1 MKLFRIAMIAFVLC
15 LTLSLQVSAKIWEH
29 PAGFSIFIPD
39 NYSVE
44 IEGDVLVAKDPTEE
58 LGIRLYAVEN
68 QESMEK
74 AVDEAFELIKQN
86 VTDVE
91 LGEGKESKLNG
102 LDALFIDG
110 TGKVGGTPAD
120 LSVALFHKNGKIL
133 VMYGAVNSAKA
144 SQFEADIVKILKSI
158 K

>member
-1 MKLFRIAMIAFVLC
+1 MKLFRIAMVAFVLC

-44 IEGDVLVAKDPTEE
+44 IEGDVLVATDPTQE

-68 QESMEK
+68 EASLEN
-74 AVDEAFELIKQN
+74 AVEEAFELIKQN
-86 VTDVE
+86 VTDLD
-91 LGEGKESKLNG
+91 LGEGQESKLNG
-102 LDALFIDG
+102 LDTLFFDG

-120 LSVALFHKNGKIL
+120 LSVGLFHKNGKIL
-133 VMYGAVNSAKA
+133 VMYGVVNSAKA
-144 SQFEADIVKILKSI
+144 SKFEADIVKILKSI

>member
-1 MKLFRIAMIAFVLC
+1 MKLFRVAMIAFVLC

-29 PAGFSIFIPD
+29 PAGFSIFLPD

-44 IEGDVLVAKDPTEE
+44 IDGDVLVAKDPTEE

-68 QESMEK
+68 EASMEK
-74 AVDEAFELIKQN
+74 AIDEAFELIKQN
-86 VTDVE
+86 VTDLD
-91 LGEGKESKLNG
+91 LGEGQEGKLNG
-102 LDALFIDG
+102 LDTLSFDG
-110 TGKVGGTPAD
+110 KGKVGGTPAD
-120 LSVALFHKNGKIL
+120 LTVTLFHKEGKIL

-144 SQFEADIVKILKSI
+144 SKFEADIVKILKSI

>member
-1 MKLFRIAMIAFVLC
+1 MKLFRIAMVAFVLC

-39 NYSVE
+39 TYSVD
-44 IEGDVLVAKDPTEE
+44 INGDVLVAKDPTEE

-86 VTDVE
+86 VTDLD
-91 LGEGKESKLNG
+91 LGEGQESKLNG
-102 LDALFIDG
+102 LDTLSFDG
-110 TGKVGGTPAD
+110 KGKVSGTPAD
-120 LSVALFHKNGKIL
+120 LTVTLFHKNGKIL